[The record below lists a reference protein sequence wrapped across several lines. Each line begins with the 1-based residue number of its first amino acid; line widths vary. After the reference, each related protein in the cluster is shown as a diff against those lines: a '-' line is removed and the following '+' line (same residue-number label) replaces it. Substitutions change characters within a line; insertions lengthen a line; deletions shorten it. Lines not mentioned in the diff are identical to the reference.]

1 MSRFQSGTNI
11 EILSQVSQKC
21 FYYSETDH
29 LFLFCPIK
37 TEDKKKDIS
46 LLINSQFYLQTGAN
60 TPVAKSIDKEIYKK
74 IYASVDNSYD
84 IRRPRT

>member
-11 EILSQVSQKC
+11 EMLSQVSQKC
-21 FYYSETDH
+21 FYYFETDH

-37 TEDKKKDIS
+37 TEDKKKD
-46 LLINSQFYLQTGAN
+46 
-60 TPVAKSIDKEIYKK
+60 KEIYKK
-74 IYASVDNSYD
+74 IYASVDNSYG